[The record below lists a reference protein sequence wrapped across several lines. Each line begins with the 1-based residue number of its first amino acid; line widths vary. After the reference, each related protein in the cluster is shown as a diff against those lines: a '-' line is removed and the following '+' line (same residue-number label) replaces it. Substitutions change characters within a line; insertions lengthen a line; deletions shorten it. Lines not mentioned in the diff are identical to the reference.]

1 MRDKLIANKSK
12 KISVSKRR
20 SKTSRDKSLSIY
32 RQLKIL
38 ITKSPNKKKRSNRCL
53 RKRLS
58 SMKQLKLSVKG

>member
-20 SKTSRDKSLSIY
+20 SKTSRDKSLSIC

-58 SMKQLKLSVKG
+58 SIKLLKLSVKG